1 MDVDGGGGRRQPQRG
16 DEHSHKRRWILMG
29 NKARRLFRVNPNG
42 FTLIEVMITLAISGI
57 AMAAIY
63 GVFISSS
70 QSYRTQEGV
79 VDAQQ
84 RARVGLDFMVMNI
97 RMAGFDPTGTATA
110 GIEVA
115 TATNIRFTAD
125 MNMDGD
131 IDNANEERLTY
142 TYNAGNQTLSQ
153 IRYEG
158 TANESTQTLID
169 MVSALTF
176 IYLDANG
183 VVTANLADIR
193 AVIISISCQG
203 TGARGQLLTRTLS
216 TRVNCRNLGI

>member
-1 MDVDGGGGRRQPQRG
+1 
-16 DEHSHKRRWILMG
+16 MG
-29 NKARRLFRVNPNG
+29 NKARRLLRVNPNG
-42 FTLIEVMITLAISGI
+42 FTLLEVMITLAISGI

-84 RARVGLDFMVMNI
+84 GARVGLDFMVRNI
-97 RMAGFDPTGTATA
+97 RMAGFDPTGTAAA

-115 TATNIRFTAD
+115 SATNIRFTAD

-131 IDNANEERLTY
+131 IDNADEERLTY
-142 TYNAGNQTLSQ
+142 TFAGGTLSQ

-158 TANESTQTLID
+158 TASASTQPLID
-169 MVSALTF
+169 MVSAMAFT
-176 IYLDANG
+176 YLDANG

-193 AVIISISCQG
+193 SVIISITCQG
-203 TGARGQLLTRTLS
+203 TGARGQIHTRTLS

>member
-1 MDVDGGGGRRQPQRG
+1 
-16 DEHSHKRRWILMG
+16 MG
-29 NKARRLFRVNPNG
+29 NKARRLLRVNPNG
-42 FTLIEVMITLAISGI
+42 FTLIEVMLTIAISGI
-57 AMAAIY
+57 ALAAIY

-84 RARVGLDFMVMNI
+84 RARVGLDFMIRNI
-97 RMAGFDPTGTATA
+97 RMAGLNPMGTAAA

-131 IDNANEERLTY
+131 IDNADEERLTY
-142 TYNAGNQTLSQ
+142 AFAGGTLSQ

-158 TANESTQTLID
+158 TASASTQPLVD
-169 MVSALTF
+169 MVSAMAFT
-176 IYLDANG
+176 YLDANG

-193 AVIISISCQG
+193 SVIISITCQG
-203 TGARGQLLTRTLS
+203 TGARGQILTRTLS

>member
-1 MDVDGGGGRRQPQRG
+1 
-16 DEHSHKRRWILMG
+16 MG
-29 NKARRLFRVNPNG
+29 NKARRLLRVNPNG
-42 FTLIEVMITLAISGI
+42 FTLIEVMLTIAISGI
-57 AMAAIY
+57 ALAAIY

-84 RARVGLDFMVMNI
+84 RARVGLDFMVRNI
-97 RMAGFDPTGTATA
+97 RMAGLNPMGTAAA

-142 TYNAGNQTLSQ
+142 TFAGGTLSQ

-158 TANESTQTLID
+158 TASASTQPLID
-169 MVSALTF
+169 MVSALAFT
-176 IYLDANG
+176 YLDTNG
-183 VVTANLADIR
+183 VMTANLADIR
-193 AVIISISCQG
+193 SVIISITCQG
-203 TGARGQLLTRTLS
+203 TGARGQILTRTLS